1 MHVWLGSTTTRA
13 ITKPPIYW
21 CFVNHCGYGTL
32 MWEYLLGDCQI
43 VLISEISDQILNTR
57 LMAEELKVAVE
68 VKRGENKQI
77 SKENLSKSHQ
87 VGDG

>member
-1 MHVWLGSTTTRA
+1 
-13 ITKPPIYW
+13 
-21 CFVNHCGYGTL
+21 
-32 MWEYLLGDCQI
+32 MWEFLLGDCQI